1 MLDFWYSERCT
12 RQIKLII
19 CIAVC
24 AVIYYCSNIQ
34 QLSPLFTGL
43 SLAVGLALHFLRIA
57 HLNIV
62 NTNSYKPIFQIIFSM
77 LPIIALIFMHM
88 KEGEILI
95 PGAQGIGFMAL
106 AICLFSPLSLLNQ
119 NQPKNE
125 DL

>member
-24 AVIYYCSNIQ
+24 AIIYYCSNIQ
-34 QLSPLFTGL
+34 QLSPLFAGL

-62 NTNSYKPIFQIIFSM
+62 NTNRYKPVFQIIFSIF
-77 LPIIALIFMHM
+77 PIIALIALIIFLPQTH
-88 KEGEILI
+88 KAILVLQCI
-95 PGAQGIGFMAL
+95 CFSAIG
-106 AICLFSPLSLLNQ
+106 LFLVSIYENRA
-119 NQPKNE
+119 KRFE
-125 DL
+125 